1 MIYKKEVILN
11 ENLLDEDFDLEKGI
25 KNNEFNIIF
34 CGISEFEDVL
44 NEYYN
49 MYKDDKSIRLM
60 IRNGTLDK
68 IQKHAVTAK
77 IIFDGCTSHE
87 NDRGIPVLFKDKK
100 WFVSLGTSS
109 KKKAIAK
116 RDEDLIRKNKRV
128 KKFLD
133 KVAKEYGDDITK
145 YSNADPYTEKDK
157 MDEIVSNISSK
168 YNMEEK

>member
-68 IQKHAVTAK
+68 IQ
-77 IIFDGCTSHE
+77 
-87 NDRGIPVLFKDKK
+87 
-100 WFVSLGTSS
+100 
-109 KKKAIAK
+109 
-116 RDEDLIRKNKRV
+116 
-128 KKFLD
+128 
-133 KVAKEYGDDITK
+133 
-145 YSNADPYTEKDK
+145 
-157 MDEIVSNISSK
+157 
-168 YNMEEK
+168 